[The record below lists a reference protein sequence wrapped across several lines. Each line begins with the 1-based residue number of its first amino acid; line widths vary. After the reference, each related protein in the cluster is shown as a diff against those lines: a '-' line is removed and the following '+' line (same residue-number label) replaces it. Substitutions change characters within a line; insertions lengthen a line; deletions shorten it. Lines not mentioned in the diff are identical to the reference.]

1 MHCGARVVPVTN
13 GSYRNHCPFCLWSL
27 HVDNEPGDRAST
39 CRAPMMPVGFRH
51 SKKGLQLIHECTGCG
66 KRQPNVVARGTAQDD
81 FDAVVRLMES
91 EGDYA
96 T

>member
-27 HVDNEPGDRAST
+27 HVDSKPGDRASV
-39 CRAPMMPVGFRH
+39 CRGPMTPIGFKH
-51 SKKGLQLIHECTGCG
+51 SKKGLQVVHQCMACG
-66 KRQPNVVARGTAQDD
+66 KRQPNIVARGTAQDD
-81 FDAVVRLMES
+81 FEAVLRLMEREVS
-91 EGDYA
+91 QA